1 MGKPSA
7 PEPPNYEPLARAS
20 EEQSQRAF
28 DLSEETLAWNKEQYA
43 MMQPYTIA
51 FLDAQTRAA
60 EQNQRFAEEQLQRY
74 RSEYAPIEEQFA
86 QRALEYNTP
95 ERAAQESAASMK
107 DIDTEIEATRQ
118 ASMSNLASYGIDA
131 SELKM
136 SALDLNL
143 SVLKALAKAGARTD
157 ARRRVAAQ
165 ADALQLEA
173 IKVGQGYPTDVA
185 KTYATLSNTGSG
197 LNTANKM
204 YATGAEAMGTPV
216 QGGAQGFTGIGSA
229 LAVNNAE
236 FDAAHKNYAT
246 KMTGYNSMVG
256 GLGNMI
262 GGALAFGLSPPGPTR
277 MFGGGAQPY
286 TGGLY

>member
-20 EEQSQRAF
+20 EEQSERAF

-43 MMQPYTIA
+43 MMQPYTMA

-118 ASMSNLASYGIDA
+118 ASMANLASYGLDP
-131 SELKM
+131 SEMKM

-143 SVLKALAKAGARTD
+143 SVVKALAKAGAGTD

-197 LNTANKM
+197 INTATKA

-216 QGGAQGFTGIGSA
+216 QWGQQGYKGLDTSGQMLNYGAQA
-229 LAVNNAE
+229 NQ
-236 FDAAHKNYAT
+236 AAYNTEMA
-246 KMTGYNSMVG
+246 GYNSMVG
-256 GLGNMI
+256 GIGNMI
-262 GGALAFGLSPPGPTR
+262 GGALAFGLAPPGPTR
-277 MFGGGAQPY
+277 IGKAFA
-286 TGGLY
+286 